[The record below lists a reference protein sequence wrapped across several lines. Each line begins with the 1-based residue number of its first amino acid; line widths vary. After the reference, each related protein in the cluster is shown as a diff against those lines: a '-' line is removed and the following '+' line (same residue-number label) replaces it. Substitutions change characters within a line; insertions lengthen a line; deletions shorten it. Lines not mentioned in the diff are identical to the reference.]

1 MVVSVILAVGCLAL
15 FIAIP
20 NPTKTQV
27 QAMRMG
33 ISIGLAGIAT
43 NTLGGTIKVKGTWSK
58 FGLTATGAIAI
69 WVLLYLVNPP

>member
-1 MVVSVILAVGCLAL
+1 
-15 FIAIP
+15 
-20 NPTKTQV
+20 
-27 QAMRMG
+27 MRMG